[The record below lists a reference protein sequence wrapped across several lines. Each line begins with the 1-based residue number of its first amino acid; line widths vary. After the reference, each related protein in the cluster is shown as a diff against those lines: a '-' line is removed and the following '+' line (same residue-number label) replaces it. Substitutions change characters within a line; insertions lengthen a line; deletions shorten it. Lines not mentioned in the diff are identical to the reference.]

1 MVPETVF
8 IFQFVPLSEE
18 PMVASDM
25 VKGIMGGGLAISGAG
40 DSIFFAHFVALKR
53 GCFFAHFV
61 ALKMFQLSNIL

>member
-25 VKGIMGGGLAISGAG
+25 VKGIMGGGTCHWWGGGIQFFCEALAE
-40 DSIFFAHFVALKR
+40 
-53 GCFFAHFV
+53 
-61 ALKMFQLSNIL
+61 